1 MLSTMSKM
9 KRLLRGSGQSEPGK
23 LIRKLSDALITTAED
38 ECSRKALTF
47 GVETSGTTITIDMDT
62 VMKKTNKNLY
72 DRVRQRSGWSNVWT
86 IDVEEYANSAKPT
99 EIPIFLEK
107 VIVGNQTSYLTLEN
121 KAGVGVA
128 LCIGT
133 VVLQSEESPVN
144 RLPRNGT
151 ISLYTNWFK
160 YANLTEAVVHAAN
173 MTNARMRDN
182 IHAVFDD
189 IEGEQSSQII
199 IEIFK
204 SSNLGRNLVCFA
216 DGRATTNNASQSA
229 VNDDATPSSSQHDQ
243 DIDHE
248 TGVHWDTSKQKPVL
262 FLPGNRV
269 TDVDA
274 CGGTTDQCLHVH
286 GDPQSTYY
294 NLAAPAPTLQ
304 TALTLSVVEVLN
316 MHMQGGVAPPSGQL
330 PNPDALQSAATR
342 IAARISAFSAQ
353 TTLVQQSLCAA

>member
-1 MLSTMSKM
+1 M
-9 KRLLRGSGQSEPGK
+9 
-23 LIRKLSDALITTAED
+23 RKFSDARITTAED
-38 ECSRKALTF
+38 ECSREALTF

-62 VMKKTNKNLY
+62 VMKKTNRNLY
-72 DRVRQRSGWSNVWT
+72 ERVRQRSGWSNVWT

-107 VIVGNQTSYLTLEN
+107 VIVGNPTSYLTLEN

-160 YANLTEAVVHAAN
+160 YANLSEEDTVHAAN

-229 VNDDATPSSSQHDQ
+229 VNDEATPSSPQHDQ
-243 DIDHE
+243 EIVHE
-248 TGVHWDTSKQKPVL
+248 TGVHWDTSQQKPVL

-274 CGGTTDQCLHVH
+274 CGGTTGQCLHVND
-286 GDPQSTYY
+286 DPTSTYY

-316 MHMQGGVAPPSGQL
+316 MHMQGGVASPSIQL

-353 TTLVQQSLCAA
+353 TTLDRQSLCAA

>member
-1 MLSTMSKM
+1 MLSRM

-23 LIRKLSDALITTAED
+23 LIRRLSDALITTAED

-47 GVETSGTTITIDMDT
+47 GVETSGTKITIDMDT
-62 VMKKTNKNLY
+62 VMNKTNKNLY
-72 DRVRQRSGWSNVWT
+72 ERVRRRSGWSNVWT

-99 EIPIFLEK
+99 EIPIFLKK

-121 KAGVGVA
+121 KAGVEVA

-160 YANLTEAVVHAAN
+160 YVNLSGADTVHAAN
-173 MTNARMRDN
+173 MTNAIMRDN
-182 IHAVFDD
+182 VHAVFDD
-189 IEGEQSSQII
+189 IEEEQTSQI

-204 SSNLGRNLVCFA
+204 SSNRGNNLVCFA
-216 DGRATTNNASQSA
+216 EDRATTNNASQSA
-229 VNDDATPSSSQHDQ
+229 VNDDATPSSPQHDQ

-248 TGVHWDTSKQKPVL
+248 TGVHWDTSQQKPVL

-274 CGGTTDQCLHVH
+274 CGGTTGQCLHVN
-286 GDPQSTYY
+286 DNPQSTYY

-316 MHMQGGVAPPSGQL
+316 GHMQGGVAPPSNQL

-342 IAARISAFSAQ
+342 IAAHISAFSAQ
-353 TTLVQQSLCAA
+353 TTLVRQSLCAA